1 MSASLMTSNYQ
12 YKKNSYVSNI
22 SNDLSKKFYSIENDV
37 HMLKR
42 LKDMQKI
49 LLNTGAYST
58 SNIEKQTMNFDKVK
72 VPQWERDIISNMWDV
87 QTKLSHKLLRE
98 IDLLCKEIKKELG
111 E

>member
-1 MSASLMTSNYQ
+1 MTIEYNS
-12 YKKNSYVSNI
+12 KKTSHVSNMSKEL
-22 SNDLSKKFYSIENDV
+22 SNRFYLIESDV
-37 HMLKR
+37 HLLKR

-58 SNIEKQTMNFDKVK
+58 SNIEKQAMNFDKVK
-72 VPQWERDIISNMWDV
+72 VPQWERDIVSNMWDV

-98 IDLLCKEIKKELG
+98 IDVLCKDIKKEMG